1 MPNDVRD
8 VNISSIKTNAL
19 SLHLLCGNER
29 HEDPENQIPRCCGVD
44 LELDLRR
51 VSLPVSPRWFVSFQ
65 LENRALKL
73 SFGMRA
79 MNDRLDTKLLEA
91 EIPPEESWEL
101 RRSRCETVLF
111 MEEKSFD
118 LPTQSYRGRVPQQLI
133 FKTIAG
139 DVEIWLIVFGLP
151 LRTETNDEAP
161 LAEGLETDL
170 TVGLGATFGREEL
183 IGGRS

>member
-1 MPNDVRD
+1 MAIQSGFFIGPPRLHKVLTICKPSFESK
-8 VNISSIKTNAL
+8 IS
-19 SLHLLCGNER
+19 R
-29 HEDPENQIPRCCGVD
+29 
-44 LELDLRR
+44 
-51 VSLPVSPRWFVSFQ
+51 
-65 LENRALKL
+65 
-73 SFGMRA
+73 
-79 MNDRLDTKLLEA
+79 
-91 EIPPEESWEL
+91 
-101 RRSRCETVLF
+101 LF